1 MDEFNEISVT
11 IRLTKNNILDEKF
24 LYSIINSLNDEMIPV
39 SEIKINDE
47 VVFND
52 KQGFTKRGGN
62 DVQSN

>member
-11 IRLTKNNILDEKF
+11 IRLTKNNILDDKF

-39 SEIKINDE
+39 SEIKINNE

-52 KQGFTKRGGN
+52 KQGFTKPGSKN
-62 DVQSN
+62 K